1 MPFKP
6 SELILNSRGAVFHL
20 DLLPHEVADHIVVVG
35 DPGRVTHIGKE
46 LNDIEF
52 ERVNREFVTITGSFG
67 DKRVSI
73 VSTGIGTDNLDI
85 VVSELDFLA
94 SLNLEKRE
102 ELEEKRKLR
111 MIRLGTCGILQ
122 ENIPPGAF
130 IRSQYSIGFDAL
142 MHFYKTEES
151 YESYQ
156 LKNELKSHL
165 HTHGIELP
173 FYVGAPQGEFAL
185 DVPERHLG
193 LTATLPGF
201 YGPQGRDLRVPLKYP
216 DFIQRLTQFESEG
229 LKFVN
234 FEMESSGLFGMASA
248 LGHDSACIC
257 LGLANRITGEVLKDP
272 SERMQKL
279 IAEVLEAV

>member
-1 MPFKP
+1 MSFKP

-20 DLLPHEVADHIVVVG
+20 DLLPHEVADRIVLVG
-35 DPGRVTHIGKE
+35 DPGRVAKIGAE

-52 ERVNREFVTITGSFG
+52 ERANREFVSITGSFG

-94 SLNLEKRE
+94 SIDLEKRV

-111 MIRLGTCGILQ
+111 FIRLGTCGILQ

-142 MHFYKTEES
+142 MHFYKADES

-156 LKNELKSHL
+156 LKNKLKSHL
-165 HTHGIELP
+165 GTHGIDLP
-173 FYVGAPQGEFAL
+173 FYVGAPQGEFAI
-185 DVPERHLG
+185 DVPERHIG
-193 LTATLPGF
+193 MTATLPGF
-201 YGPQGRDLRVPLKYP
+201 YGPQGRHIRVPLKHP
-216 DFIQRLTQFESEG
+216 DFIQQLTQFEDEG

-234 FEMESSGLFGMASA
+234 FEMESSGLFGMATA
-248 LGHDSACIC
+248 LGHDSTCVC
-257 LGLANRITGEVLKDP
+257 MGLANRITGEVLKDG
-272 SERMQKL
+272 SERMHKL
-279 IAEVLEAV
+279 IQEVLEAV